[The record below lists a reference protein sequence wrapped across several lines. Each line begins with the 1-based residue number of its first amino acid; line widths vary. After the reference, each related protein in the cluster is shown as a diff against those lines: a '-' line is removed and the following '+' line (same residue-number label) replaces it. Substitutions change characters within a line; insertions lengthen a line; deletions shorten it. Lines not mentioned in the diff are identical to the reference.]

1 MQQRTSFHPPA
12 SVYTGAVNEDY
23 EDAIRH
29 CQASHF
35 AVSSNSTI
43 KTAVQ
48 HWEPFALEHGLPTL
62 IPDGDPKRGGIAA
75 SFAASF
81 CADNKRPLGLQT
93 AEKQLYLIGVTI
105 RKPTPRHLT

>member
-81 CADNKRPLGLQT
+81 CILR
-93 AEKQLYLIGVTI
+93 
-105 RKPTPRHLT
+105 